1 MLALPLH
8 DLPTRSASGFLI
20 RHVVP
25 RAEPPQLVGPLD
37 RKALF
42 STLSAGDA
50 IIGVG
55 HGDPARFSGYRDQ
68 VLIDLSSIPDVR
80 GKVVVLISC
89 QTARQ
94 LGPALINAGADSYIG
109 FLEDLVWVMDAE
121 SASTPWAD
129 KFAAPAMMPIVN
141 CVNTILDGKVTA
153 DAFVVLTNELMRNAA
168 VEEEDELIAAC
179 LRFNAKNA
187 SLLGNPMARVKARP
201 KVAFPLPPPPLF
213 PYLA

>member
-25 RAEPPQLVGPLD
+25 RARPPQLVGPLD

-42 STLSAGDA
+42 STLAVGDV

-55 HGDPARFSGYRDQ
+55 HGDPSRFSGYRDQ
-68 VLIDLSSIPDVR
+68 VLLSVSSIPDVQ

-94 LGPALINAGADSYIG
+94 LGPALINAGAGSYIG
-109 FLEDLVWVMDAE
+109 FLEDLVWVMDAD

-129 KFAAPAMMPIVN
+129 KFAAPAMMPVVN
-141 CVNTILDGKVTA
+141 CVNTILDGKTTG
-153 DAFVVLTNELMRNAA
+153 DAFAVMTTEMLANAE
-168 VEEEDELIAAC
+168 VEEDELIASC

-187 SLLGNPMARVKARP
+187 SLLGNPMARVRARP
-201 KVAFPLPPPPLF
+201 KVKFPIPPPPLP
-213 PYLA
+213 PYIT

>member
-20 RHVVP
+20 RYVVP
-25 RAEPPQLVGPLD
+25 RTGPPQLVGPLD

-42 STLSAGDA
+42 SNMAFGDVV
-50 IIGVG
+50 IGVG
-55 HGDPARFSGYRDQ
+55 HGNPYRFSGYRDQ
-68 VLIDLSSIPDVR
+68 VLLDVSSIPDVR

-109 FLEDLVWVMDAE
+109 FLEDLVWVMDAD
-121 SASTPWAD
+121 SALTPWAD
-129 KFAAPAMMPIVN
+129 KLAAPAMMPIVS
-141 CVNTILDGKVTA
+141 CVNTILDGKVMV
-153 DAFVVLTNELMRNAA
+153 DAFDVLTKELRENAA
-168 VEEEDELIAAC
+168 VEEEEVAAAC
-179 LRFNAKNA
+179 LRFNARNG

-201 KVAFPLPPPPLF
+201 KVVFPIPPPPLL
-213 PYLA
+213 PYIT

>member
-25 RAEPPQLVGPLD
+25 RAQPPSLVGPLD

-42 STLSAGDA
+42 STLAVGDV

-55 HGDPARFSGYRDQ
+55 HGDPSRFSGYRDQ
-68 VLIDLSSIPDVR
+68 VLLDVSSIPDVR

-94 LGPALINAGADSYIG
+94 LGPALINAGAGSYIG
-109 FLEDLVWVMDAE
+109 FLEDLVWVMDADA
-121 SASTPWAD
+121 ASTPWAD
-129 KFAAPAMMPIVN
+129 KFAASAMMPIVN
-141 CVNTILDGKVTA
+141 CVNTLLDGKLTA
-153 DAFVVLTNELMRNAA
+153 DAFAVLTTELMRNAA
-168 VEEEDELIAAC
+168 VEEDEIIAAC
-179 LRFNAKNA
+179 LRFNARNA
-187 SLLGNPMARVKARP
+187 SLLGNPMARVRARP